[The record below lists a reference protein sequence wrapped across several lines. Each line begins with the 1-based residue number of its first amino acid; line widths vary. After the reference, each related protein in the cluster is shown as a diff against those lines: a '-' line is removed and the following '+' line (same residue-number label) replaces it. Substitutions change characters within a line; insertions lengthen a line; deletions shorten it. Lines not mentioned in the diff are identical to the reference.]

1 MILYNLK
8 FAIRNLLKNKLY
20 SALILG
26 SFSIGF
32 TASILIGLYYYAEKN
47 VNKDFTNYRRIYR
60 VYDAGKNDCL
70 INYDMFPIL
79 TENYSE
85 IEDACPLEYLTGMD
99 FTIKNEQ
106 TNVNIHVKNIISTTN
121 KFFQI
126 FTVDFIQS
134 LSDKPFDGI
143 ESVVLTESMAH
154 MLFGAQNPL
163 GQKISINN
171 YYAGNVTAIIKD
183 LPANSTFNAD
193 ILMNS
198 ENENFRMSKY
208 YEGNKCISS
217 TSHFLLVKP
226 ETDLNRLTNR
236 LNNTM
241 GSYGMD
247 SDSLAL
253 QNIADI
259 YLSNSILKGDMQL
272 KGNGR
277 MLNIFLVIA
286 VLIILLSSINYF
298 NYIISKQFAKLKEI
312 GINKTNGAGWCNLAT
327 YSLTEVTLGIFLS
340 VLISLIMAMLLMPY
354 TEILFGKPLHLNSL
368 KIKEIIPALVMMLT
382 IILVNSLAPI
392 YMLSRFNVNEFLS
405 GFGKRKGKQIG
416 KQILLTFQLTVS
428 IALIAVVIVIFK
440 QLNFVKHSN
449 LGFDKELLV
458 RIDLPYKFKNSGA
471 FKQEIGKLSF
481 VKSST
486 LSAGCPGMIQNIMT
500 SGGEKNK
507 FHVSCISVG
516 EDYLKTMGIALLE
529 GREFHDGDNN
539 KVCLMNEE
547 AVTKFEWDNI
557 EGKKFEF
564 GREGEYAVVGITKNF
579 HVRSMHAQMDPVALI
594 YNPKQSFNIL
604 SLRLSSGNI
613 GEYINKIKVVWKN
626 FEPHEP
632 MTFSFYDDQF
642 QAMYSKEEKLA
653 KSITFFSFIAII
665 LTCMGI
671 LGQIFMICITRT
683 KEIGIRKINGARVS
697 EILTMLNKDFVKW
710 VVTAFVIACP
720 IAYYAM
726 SKWLENFAYK
736 TELSWWVFALAGLM
750 ALAIALITI
759 SWQSWKAATRNPVE
773 ALRYE

>member
-1 MILYNLK
+1 MILYNVKL
-8 FAIRNLLKNKLY
+8 AIRNLLKNKLY
-20 SALILG
+20 SVLILG
-26 SFSIGF
+26 GFSIGF
-32 TASILIGLYYYAEKN
+32 TASILIGLYYYTEKN
-47 VNKDFTNYRRIYR
+47 VNKDFINYQRIYR
-60 VYDAGKNDCL
+60 VYDAGKNNCL

-99 FTIKNEQ
+99 YILKNEQ

-121 KFFQI
+121 NFFQI
-126 FTVDFIQS
+126 FTANVIES
-134 LSDKPFDGI
+134 ISSKPFDGI
-143 ESVVLTESMAH
+143 ESFVLTESIAH
-154 MLFGAQNPL
+154 KLFGAQNPL

-171 YYAGNVTAIIKD
+171 YYSGIVTAIIKE
-183 LPANSTFNAD
+183 LPNSTFNAD

-198 ENENFRMSKY
+198 ENENFRMFKY
-208 YEGNKCISS
+208 CEGNKCISS
-217 TSHFLLVKP
+217 TSYFLLVKP
-226 ETDLNRLTNR
+226 ETEINKFTNR

-241 GSYGMD
+241 GSYGMV

-259 YLSNSILKGDMQL
+259 YLSKSTMDNDLQL
-272 KGNGR
+272 KGNTEL
-277 MLNIFLVIA
+277 LNIFLLIA
-286 VLIILLSSINYF
+286 VLIILLSSINHF
-298 NYIISKQFAKLKEI
+298 NYIVSKQFAKLKEI
-312 GINKTNGAGWCNLAT
+312 GINKTNGAGWWNLAT

-340 VLISLIMAMLLMPY
+340 VIISLIMAILLLPY
-354 TEILFGKPLHLNSL
+354 TEILFGRLLHLNSL
-368 KIKEIIPALVMMLT
+368 KIKGIIPFLVLLVT
-382 IILVNSLAPI
+382 IILVNSIAPI
-392 YMLSRFNVNEFLS
+392 YMLSKFNVNEFLS
-405 GFGKRKGKQIG
+405 GLGKRKGRQIG
-416 KQILLTFQLTVS
+416 KQILLTIQLTVS

-440 QLNFVKHSN
+440 QLNFVKHSS
-449 LGFDKELLV
+449 LGFDKELLL
-458 RIDLPYKFKNSGA
+458 RIDLPYKFQNSGA
-471 FKQEIGKLSF
+471 FKQETGKLSF
-481 VKSST
+481 VKGGS
-486 LSAGCPGMIQNIMT
+486 LSAGCPGMIQNTMT

-507 FHVSCISVG
+507 FTVSCIFVG
-516 EDYLKTMGIALLE
+516 EDYLKTMGIELLE

-547 AVTKFEWDNI
+547 AKKKFEWDNI
-557 EGKKFEF
+557 DGKKFDY
-564 GREGEYAVVGITKNF
+564 GRHGDYKVVGITQNF
-579 HVRSMHAQMDPVALI
+579 HVRSMRSKIDPVALI
-594 YNPKQSFNIL
+594 FNPEQSFNIL

-613 GEYINKIKVVWKN
+613 GEYINKIKLVWKN

-683 KEIGIRKINGARVS
+683 KEIGIRKINGAKVT
-697 EILTMLNKDFVKW
+697 EVMVMLNKDFVKW
-710 VVTAFVIACP
+710 VAIAFVIATP

-726 SKWLENFAYK
+726 HKWLENFAYK
-736 TELSWWVFALAGLM
+736 TELSWWIFALAGLI
-750 ALAIALITI
+750 ALAIAMITV